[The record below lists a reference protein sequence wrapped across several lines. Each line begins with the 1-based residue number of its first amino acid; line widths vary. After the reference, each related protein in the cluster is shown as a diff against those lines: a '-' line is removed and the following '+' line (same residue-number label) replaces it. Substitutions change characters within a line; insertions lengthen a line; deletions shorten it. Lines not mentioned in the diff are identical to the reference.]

1 MKIYRISAVKYAKSL
16 QSSGVAARWNKKGQH
31 VIYASETR
39 SLACLENIVH
49 RSAPELNGL
58 YKVLIID
65 LPDDRKIEELTASQL
80 PNGWNR
86 PGNYRVCQE
95 TGSSW
100 FTTGRT
106 AILKVPSALIP
117 QECNFVINTTHPDFN
132 RIILEGTEDF
142 LFDPRI
148 ILRK

>member
-1 MKIYRISAVKYAKSL
+1 MKIYRISAIKYAKSL

>member
-1 MKIYRISAVKYAKSL
+1 MKVYRISAVKYAGNL
-16 QSSGVAARWNKKGQH
+16 QPSGVGARWNKRGQN

-49 RSAPELNGL
+49 MAVPDLKGL
-58 YKVLIID
+58 FKTLIID
-65 LPDDRKIEELTASQL
+65 FPDNLKTEEVTEDQL
-80 PNGWNR
+80 PKGWNQ
-86 PGNYRVCQE
+86 PDNYQVCRE
-95 TGSSW
+95 IGSLW
-100 FTTGRT
+100 LTTGRT

-117 QECNFVINTTHPDFN
+117 QEYNFVLNTTHPDFK

>member
-1 MKIYRISAVKYAKSL
+1 MKVYRISVVKYAESL
-16 QSSGVAARWNKKGQH
+16 QPSGVAARWNKKGQH

-49 RSAPELNGL
+49 RSVPDLNGL
-58 YKVLIID
+58 FKTLIID
-65 LPDDRKIEELTASQL
+65 LPDNMKIEEVTEDQL
-80 PNGWNR
+80 PKGWNQ
-86 PGNYRVCQE
+86 PDNYQVCRE
-95 TGSSW
+95 IGSLW
-100 FTTGRT
+100 LTTGRT

-117 QECNFVINTTHPDFN
+117 QEYNFVLNTTHPDFK